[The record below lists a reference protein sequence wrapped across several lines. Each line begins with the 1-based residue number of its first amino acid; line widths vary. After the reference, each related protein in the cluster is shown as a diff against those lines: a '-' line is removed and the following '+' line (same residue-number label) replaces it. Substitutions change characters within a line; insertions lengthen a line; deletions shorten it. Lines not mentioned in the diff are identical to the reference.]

1 MATVTD
7 ALIALGVEEWVLRG
21 RPTKAEEFDEMFRK
35 VVGVND
41 DGTAIESDN
50 PSDWGV
56 TWDEVNTKMQD
67 LTAAEP
73 LKFLREERNRKL
85 AETDWW
91 ASSDLTMTDAQKS
104 YRQALRDITKDYDSL
119 DDVKWPT
126 KP

>member
-1 MATVTD
+1 MANVGN
-7 ALIALGVEEWVLRG
+7 ALSALGVTEWVLRG
-21 RPTKAEEFDEMFRK
+21 EPKNADEFGSMFRK
-35 VVGVND
+35 VT
-41 DGTAIESDN
+41 GTDENGSAIESDN
-50 PSDWGV
+50 SSDWGV
-56 TWDEVNTKMQD
+56 TWDEVNEKLQD

-73 LKFLREERNRKL
+73 MKNLRAERDRL
-85 AETDWW
+85 IAVTDWW